1 MTVANFESQ
10 IDTLLSSVSALTTIA
25 TGGIYTFT
33 ELGFTGLNR
42 TKIPGAFTSGII
54 KPTILIKARSANPT
68 GNIVGDLG
76 QSVKQVIEL
85 WLYEYQGYTN
95 IDSMED
101 LIYANL
107 QLHSL
112 TGGQLY
118 WEGEVRGQRDNSL
131 DANVLRI
138 DYAVYFI
145 KG

>member
-1 MTVANFESQ
+1 MTTSFESQ

-25 TGGIYTFT
+25 TGGIYTYT
-33 ELGFTGLNR
+33 DLGFTGLNR
-42 TKIPGAFTSGII
+42 TNTPSAFTSGMI
-54 KPTILIKARSANPT
+54 KPTILIKARQVKPT
-68 GNIVGDLG
+68 NEVVGDLG
-76 QSVKQVIEL
+76 QSAKQVIEL

-101 LIYANL
+101 LIYTNL

-118 WEGEVRGQRDNSL
+118 WEGDVRGQRDNSL
-131 DANVLRI
+131 DANVLRL
-138 DYAVYFI
+138 DFAVYFI